1 VPSSIPVV
9 PGSKVVRA
17 LEKAGFF
24 VARVNG
30 SHHLM
35 KHPSGRSVV
44 VPVHGGRDL
53 HTPTLR
59 NILIAAGLTP
69 DEFRALL

>member
-1 VPSSIPVV
+1 
-9 PGSKVVRA
+9 
-17 LEKAGFF
+17 
-24 VARVNG
+24 
-30 SHHLM
+30 M